1 MVPWIQVFSN
11 MVNHPKTYKLADLLG
26 IKSRQ
31 VKPNVIA
38 GGLMVSLWTWAAQNA
53 TDGDLSGVTAQCI
66 ADAAGWVGSAAAYRN
81 SLVTSGYADE
91 VEGGLYLHDWL
102 EHAALLMDAE
112 TNKKE
117 KNRERA
123 KRSRDRKK
131 SPQERDESVT
141 RHGDGRD
148 EMTAR
153 HAPTQPNLTIPNQE
167 DISILSCS
175 IQERKEKL
183 KETKEAGRDAES
195 WEGKKA
201 QAYGVLDK
209 LYPGR
214 GYGDV

>member
-91 VEGGLYLHDWL
+91 VEDGLYLHDWL

-112 TNKKE
+112 ANKKE
-117 KNRERA
+117 KDRERA
-123 KRSRDRKK
+123 KRYRDRKK
-131 SPQERDESVT
+131 ASYDRDITVT
-141 RHGDGRD
+141 SHGDGRD
-148 EMTAR
+148 EITHR
-153 HAPTQPNLTIPNQE
+153 HAPTKPDLTIPNQE
-167 DISILSCS
+167 DISILSYPEE
-175 IQERKEKL
+175 ERKEE
-183 KETKEAGRDAES
+183 KEKKPDDEEA
-195 WEGKKA
+195 WEEKKVQVNA
-201 QAYGVLDK
+201 VLDR
-209 LYPGR
+209 LYPER
-214 GYGDV
+214 GYGDG